1 MFAAASFDRSLSSLI
16 KGGQILVAAHRE
28 KKANLEFTLQ
38 VRELCHIQKYTMK
51 NGRGRS
57 RKRPHG

>member
-1 MFAAASFDRSLSSLI
+1 MCRTELLCVFAAASFDRGLSSMI

-38 VRELCHIQKYTMK
+38 VR
-51 NGRGRS
+51 S
-57 RKRPHG
+57 SS